1 MSVLLQ
7 CTDISLV
14 RSERALVNNVS
25 LALNAGELVGLVG
38 PNGAGKSTLLNLL
51 AGLVA
56 TDSGSVTLT
65 NKDIHKISAQE
76 KSQLL
81 AWVAQSGPVNWPL
94 TVERIVALG
103 RRPHLS
109 SWQRLS
115 GADKDAIESAI
126 TATDCEALRHQDA
139 TTLSGGERTRM
150 LLARALAT
158 EPTVL
163 LADEPIA
170 ALDLKHQ
177 LQTMQLLRA
186 FASTGTGTGKGKA
199 CLVVLHDL
207 SLASR
212 FCDRLYLMH
221 EGAIEAQGKPA
232 EVLSHENFR
241 KVYGVEVVTG
251 GDDVP
256 YIVPLR
262 EL

>member
-1 MSVLLQ
+1 MSILLKAS
-7 CTDISLV
+7 DVSLI

-25 LALNAGELVGLVG
+25 LSVGAGELVGLVG

-51 AGLVA
+51 AGLV
-56 TDSGSVTLT
+56 DCDNGSVDLD
-65 NKDIHKISAQE
+65 NRDIKKIPVQQR
-76 KSQLL
+76 SQLL
-81 AWVAQSGPVNWPL
+81 AWVAQTGPVNWPL
-94 TVERIVALG
+94 TVERIIALG

-115 GADKDAIESAI
+115 KADNEAIEHAI
-126 TATDCEALRHQDA
+126 ASTDCESLRYQDA

-150 LLARALAT
+150 LLARALASL
-158 EPTVL
+158 PKVL

-177 LQTMQLLRA
+177 LQTMQLLRN
-186 FASTGTGTGKGKA
+186 FATESAA

-221 EGAIEAQGKPA
+221 NGEIVAEGEPST
-232 EVLSHENFR
+232 VLSKQNLR
-241 KVYGVEVVTG
+241 AVYGVEVQTG
-251 GDDVP
+251 GGEVP
-256 YIVPLR
+256 YIVPVR

>member
-1 MSVLLQ
+1 MNVLLQ
-7 CTDISLV
+7 SSGVTYIRSNKSLV
-14 RSERALVNNVS
+14 NDVS
-25 LALNAGELVGLVG
+25 LSLGKGELVGLVG

-51 AGLVA
+51 AGL
-56 TDSGSVTLT
+56 DDCHSGSVTLDQRNI
-65 NKDIHKISAQE
+65 NKIPVAERSR
-76 KSQLL
+76 LL

-94 TVERIVALG
+94 TVERVVSLG

-109 SWQRLS
+109 AWQKLS
-115 GADKDAIESAI
+115 AVDQQAIDNAI
-126 TATDCEALRHQDA
+126 SLTDCESLRHQDA

-150 LLARALAT
+150 LLARAIASA
-158 EPTVL
+158 PQVL

-177 LQTMQLLRA
+177 LQTMHLLRS
-186 FASTGTGTGKGKA
+186 FATNDKA

-221 EGAIEAQGKPA
+221 EGKIVSEGKPA
-232 EVLSHENFR
+232 TVLSRDNLR
-241 KVYGVEVVTG
+241 QVYGVEVATG
-251 GDDVP
+251 GDEVP
-256 YIVPLR
+256 YIVPVR

>member
-1 MSVLLQ
+1 MKVLLQ
-7 CTDISLV
+7 SSGATCV
-14 RSERALVNNVS
+14 RSDRALVNEAS
-25 LALNAGELVGLVG
+25 LVVCAGELVGLVG

-51 AGLVA
+51 AGLDPCNA
-56 TDSGSVTLT
+56 GSVSI
-65 NKDIHKISAQE
+65 NQRDISKISIAE
-76 KSQLL
+76 RSRLL

-94 TVERIVALG
+94 SVERIVSLG
-103 RRPHLS
+103 RRPHLTA
-109 SWQRLS
+109 WQKLS
-115 GADKDAIESAI
+115 AEDQTAIDRAI
-126 TATDCEALRHQDA
+126 ALTDCESLRHQDA

-150 LLARALAT
+150 LLARALAAD
-158 EPTVL
+158 PQVL

-177 LQTMQLLRA
+177 LQTMHLLRN
-186 FASTGTGTGKGKA
+186 FAANGKA

-221 EGAIEAQGKPA
+221 EGKIVSEGKPA
-232 EVLSHENFR
+232 TVLGQENLQQ
-241 KVYGVEVVTG
+241 VYGVEVATG
-251 GDDVP
+251 VAEVP

>member
-1 MSVLLQ
+1 MTVLLQ
-7 CTDISLV
+7 SSGVTCIRSNRSLV
-14 RSERALVNNVS
+14 DDVS
-25 LALNAGELVGLVG
+25 LSLSAGELVGLVG

-51 AGLVA
+51 AGLDDCNA
-56 TDSGSVTLT
+56 GSVTLDQR
-65 NKDIHKISAQE
+65 DIKKIPVAQR
-76 KSQLL
+76 SRLL

-94 TVERIVALG
+94 TVERVVSLG

-109 SWQRLS
+109 AWQKLS
-115 GADKDAIESAI
+115 AEDQMAIDRAI
-126 TATDCEALRHQDA
+126 ALTDCEGLRLQDA

-150 LLARALAT
+150 LLARAIASD
-158 EPTVL
+158 PQVL

-177 LQTMQLLRA
+177 LQTMHLLRN
-186 FASTGTGTGKGKA
+186 FATDDKA

-221 EGAIEAQGKPA
+221 EGKVVSQGKPA
-232 EVLSHENFR
+232 IVLSRDNLR
-241 KVYGVEVVTG
+241 QVYGVEVATG
-251 GDDVP
+251 GDEVP
-256 YIVPLR
+256 YIVPIR